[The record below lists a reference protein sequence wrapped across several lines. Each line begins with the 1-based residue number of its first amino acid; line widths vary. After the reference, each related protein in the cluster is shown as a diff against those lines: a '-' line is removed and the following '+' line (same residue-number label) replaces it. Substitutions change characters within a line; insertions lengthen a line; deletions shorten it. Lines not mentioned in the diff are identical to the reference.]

1 MTVTFSSSIVAGS
14 RAFTM
19 GGELTF
25 TSSDYSLHFIYRH
38 ECHKYIYD
46 CDEET
51 VKAYSSMTTA
61 TSEFAEAQLNGRVQL
76 LD

>member
-1 MTVTFSSSIVAGS
+1 
-14 RAFTM
+14 M

-25 TSSDYSLHFIYRH
+25 TSSDYSLHFIYRN
-38 ECHKYIYD
+38 ECRKYIYD

-51 VKAYSSMTTA
+51 IKAYSSITAA
-61 TSEFAEAQLNGRVQL
+61 TSGFAEAQLNGPVQW